1 MKKWGI
7 SMENMKKQL
16 QYLLKGKS
24 IELVPVTEE
33 HMEFICNEESD
44 EELWCYEEHVET
56 DKNRIRKKFIKRI
69 EENDVFDFIV
79 KRSSDGVQMG
89 VVYIWE
95 CITSR
100 KSWEIGYVIL
110 PEFQGNGYCL
120 ESVQLLLSFAFNELK
135 AHKVLGM
142 CHCENK
148 KSELIMKKAGMSKQC
163 VFREEYLCG
172 GKCKLYNGNA

>member
-16 QYLLKGKS
+16 QHLLKGKS

-79 KRSSDGVQMG
+79 KRS
-89 VVYIWE
+89 
-95 CITSR
+95 
-100 KSWEIGYVIL
+100 
-110 PEFQGNGYCL
+110 
-120 ESVQLLLSFAFNELK
+120 
-135 AHKVLGM
+135 
-142 CHCENK
+142 
-148 KSELIMKKAGMSKQC
+148 
-163 VFREEYLCG
+163 
-172 GKCKLYNGNA
+172 

>member
-7 SMENMKKQL
+7 RMENMKKQL
-16 QYLLKGKS
+16 HHLLKGKS

-56 DKNRIRKKFIKRI
+56 DKDRLRKKFIKRI

-95 CITSR
+95 CISSR

-110 PEFQGNGYCL
+110 PEFQGNGYCVIRRIIPVL
-120 ESVQLLLSFAFNELK
+120 KSQIKLS
-135 AHKVLGM
+135 
-142 CHCENK
+142 
-148 KSELIMKKAGMSKQC
+148 
-163 VFREEYLCG
+163 
-172 GKCKLYNGNA
+172 